1 MCQVCTMPVAST
13 QNPPPTFLKWCSS
26 LCFASFSSS
35 QRLVKA
41 SLTAA
46 LCILRSSDMSWR
58 ILSIKARRLM
68 EASFSR
74 SALSMLSWLNLAHV
88 SGVEALEEEENG
100 GQIGHCSFVQVT
112 FTKTTWSWF
121 SPFKTV
127 VNLCLVLLLH
137 AVQTYHEGRIQ
148 ILYKINEF
156 LFINL
161 LFWGK

>member
-1 MCQVCTMPVAST
+1 MLVAST
-13 QNPPPTFLKWCSS
+13 QKPARTFLKWCSS
-26 LCFASFSSS
+26 LCFASSSSS

-74 SALSMLSWLNLAHV
+74 SALSMLSRLNLTHV
-88 SGVEALEEEENG
+88 SGVEALEEEVNG
-100 GQIGHCSFVQVT
+100 VQIGPCSFVQVT
-112 FTKTTWSWF
+112 FTKTIWSWF
-121 SPFKTV
+121 SPFKSV

-137 AVQTYHEGRIQ
+137 AVRLTMKEEVKSFIK
-148 ILYKINEF
+148 LINSYS
-156 LFINL
+156 
-161 LFWGK
+161 